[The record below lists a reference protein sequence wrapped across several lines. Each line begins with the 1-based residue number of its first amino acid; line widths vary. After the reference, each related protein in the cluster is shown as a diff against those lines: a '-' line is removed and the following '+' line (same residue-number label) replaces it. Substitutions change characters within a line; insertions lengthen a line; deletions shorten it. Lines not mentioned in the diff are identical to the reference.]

1 MKEALVIALALPF
14 FAALHRFRGG
24 GLFVWKA
31 PIHRRF
37 IASLLL
43 GIIAAAIF
51 KWQLAVFITLQYL
64 LLVLPSWGRWYT
76 IGYGDRNWSGEAE
89 LIEAFLERITHGLGQ
104 TGSDYTCFVLRN
116 IACMLPTFVAA
127 CWFPNWR
134 LALLAVIL
142 SIVIVECYR
151 LCWRFYPAA
160 AAPTTY
166 AEWYSGAVIGACTML
181 GIALL

>member
-24 GLFVWKA
+24 GLFAWKA

-37 IASLLL
+37 IATLLL
-43 GIIAAAIF
+43 GIVTGAIF
-51 KWQLAVFITLQYL
+51 KWQLAVFIALQYL
-64 LLVLPSWGRWYT
+64 LLVLPSWGRWYM
-76 IGYGDRNWSGEAE
+76 IGYGNRDWSGEADT
-89 LIEAFLERITHGLGQ
+89 IEAFLERITYKLGR

-127 CWFPNWR
+127 YWFVNWQ
-134 LALLAVIL
+134 LALLAIIL
-142 SIVIVECYR
+142 SIAIVECYR

-160 AAPTTY
+160 AIPTTY
-166 AEWYSGAVIGACTML
+166 AEWYSGAMIGACTML